1 MARVARKTSGKLAY
15 PYGRV
20 SSDEE
25 VLAAVL
31 NALHYN
37 TGVPQERLRVE
48 ARRGHVVLSGVV
60 KQEFERSLAEQAA
73 KSAHGVVEITN
84 EVTLES

>member
-1 MARVARKTSGKLAY
+1 MVRAAPKTSGKLAY

-31 NALHYN
+31 NALHHSS
-37 TGVPQERLRVE
+37 GVPQERLRVSV
-48 ARRGHVVLSGVV
+48 RRGHAVLSGVV
-60 KQEFERSLAEQAA
+60 QQEFERSLAEQAA
-73 KSAHGVVEITN
+73 KSAPGVVEITN
-84 EVTLES
+84 EITLES